1 MDMLG
6 IFKNIIKNDYIYE
19 IEKTLEKKGI
29 TNEIKSLVMD
39 TLFKIEEIYPNYK
52 RIKVDVLEKRD
63 YIREIV
69 VALKKVDNI
78 YTMNMQEKDI
88 LKCVTDTKIEKNA
101 RGYYDI
107 QIYHNNLSLLY
118 ALQTIINEEYGIN
131 EQPCSSSFDKILKI
145 GGIYSNIEILRDFS
159 GWNWNRNKIKNFNIY
174 YDIIYK
180 NLLLILGIDKMI
192 ELKKTRQCIHFM
204 KKYLVKKYKND
215 NVEKLMEILK
225 EIVFVMS
232 SEEEKRLEIE
242 ANKKIIDM
250 YMAMKDIKK
259 FMQKVNEEKKKNNK
273 LIAEYDKILNSHN
286 VLEREYNEYLKAIE
300 KSKNEDNS
308 NGSLN
313 IDSIIDI
320 LDIEEDN
327 IGKVYKE
334 EIKNIELFSIQ
345 IFEKRKKVYNKNLE
359 LSKIGNPENY
369 VEHKRILEE
378 KIKYI
383 LDYEKVKGDGKK
395 EEELLEN
402 LMIEYQKIVY
412 DMLEDRIEA
421 IYTNEEVIDE
431 IYRQRYIRYQNVLK
445 DKYIYQIS
453 DLYQKMDKILHLI
466 VAKAMKF
473 DVLERVS
480 EEENTN
486 YAAVSPALK
495 TEVLSLEEVKVAIY
509 TGKITLLCIYD
520 GNVLIKEIELFD
532 VDPKLISIPTKKKI
546 KLFRLN
552 VKNGGIKIP

>member
-39 TLFKIEEIYPNYK
+39 TLFKIEETYPNYK

-78 YTMNMQEKDI
+78 YIMNMQEKDI

-107 QIYHNNLSLLY
+107 EIYHNNLSLLY

-131 EQPCSSSFDKILKI
+131 EQPCSSAFDKILKI

-174 YDIIYK
+174 YDIIYR

-232 SEEEKRLEIE
+232 SEEEKKLEIE

-300 KSKNEDNS
+300 KSKNEDSS

-320 LDIEEDN
+320 LDIEEDD
-327 IGKVYKE
+327 IGKIDKE

-383 LDYEKVKGDGKK
+383 LNYEKVKGDTKK

-509 TGKITLLCIYD
+509 TGKTTLLCIYD

-546 KLFRLN
+546 KLF
-552 VKNGGIKIP
+552 KGKK

>member
-39 TLFKIEEIYPNYK
+39 TLFKIEETYPNYK

-78 YTMNMQEKDI
+78 YIMNMQEKDI
-88 LKCVTDTKIEKNA
+88 LKCVTDTKIDKNA

-131 EQPCSSSFDKILKI
+131 EQACSSAFDKILKI

-204 KKYLVKKYKND
+204 KKYLLKKYKND

-232 SEEEKRLEIE
+232 SEEEKKLEIE

-300 KSKNEDNS
+300 KSKNEDSS

-327 IGKVYKE
+327 IGKIDKE

-345 IFEKRKKVYNKNLE
+345 IFEKRKKIYNKNLE

-369 VEHKRILEE
+369 VEHNRILEE

-383 LDYEKVKGDGKK
+383 LDYEKVKGDAKK

-509 TGKITLLCIYD
+509 TGKTTLLCIYD

-546 KLFRLN
+546 KLF
-552 VKNGGIKIP
+552 KGKK

>member
-39 TLFKIEEIYPNYK
+39 TLFKIEETYPNYK

-78 YTMNMQEKDI
+78 YIMNMQEKDI

-131 EQPCSSSFDKILKI
+131 EQPCSSAFDKILKI

-174 YDIIYK
+174 YDIIYR
-180 NLLLILGIDKMI
+180 NLLLIVGIDKMI
-192 ELKKTRQCIHFM
+192 ELKKTRQCIHFI
-204 KKYLVKKYKND
+204 KKNLEKKYKND

-232 SEEEKRLEIE
+232 SEEEKKLEIE

-300 KSKNEDNS
+300 KSKNEDSS

-320 LDIEEDN
+320 LDIEEDD
-327 IGKVYKE
+327 IGKIDKE

-383 LDYEKVKGDGKK
+383 LDYEKVKGDVKK

-509 TGKITLLCIYD
+509 TGKTTLLCIYD

-546 KLFRLN
+546 KLF
-552 VKNGGIKIP
+552 KGKK

>member
-39 TLFKIEEIYPNYK
+39 TLFKIEETYPNYK
-52 RIKVDVLEKRD
+52 CIKVDVLEKRD

-78 YTMNMQEKDI
+78 YIMNMEEKDI
-88 LKCVTDTKIEKNA
+88 LKCVTDTKIDKNA

-107 QIYHNNLSLLY
+107 QIYHNNISLLY

-131 EQPCSSSFDKILKI
+131 EQPCSNAFDKILKI

-204 KKYLVKKYKND
+204 KKYLLKKYKND

-232 SEEEKRLEIE
+232 SEEEKKLEIE

-300 KSKNEDNS
+300 KSKNEDSS

-320 LDIEEDN
+320 LDIEEDD
-327 IGKVYKE
+327 IGKIDKE

-383 LDYEKVKGDGKK
+383 LDYEKVKGDAKK

-509 TGKITLLCIYD
+509 TGKTTLLCIYD

-546 KLFRLN
+546 KLF
-552 VKNGGIKIP
+552 KGKK

>member
-39 TLFKIEEIYPNYK
+39 TLFKIEETYPNYK

-78 YTMNMQEKDI
+78 YIMNMQEKDI
-88 LKCVTDTKIEKNA
+88 LKCVTDTKIDKNA

-131 EQPCSSSFDKILKI
+131 EQPCSSAFDKILKI

-174 YDIIYK
+174 YDIIYR
-180 NLLLILGIDKMI
+180 NLSLILGIDKMI

-232 SEEEKRLEIE
+232 SEEEKKLEIE

-300 KSKNEDNS
+300 KSKNEDSS

-320 LDIEEDN
+320 LDIEEDD
-327 IGKVYKE
+327 IGKIDKE

-378 KIKYI
+378 KIKHI
-383 LDYEKVKGDGKK
+383 LDYEKVKGDAKK

-402 LMIEYQKIVY
+402 LMMEYQKIVY

-509 TGKITLLCIYD
+509 TGKTTLLCIYD

-546 KLFRLN
+546 KLF
-552 VKNGGIKIP
+552 KGKK

>member
-39 TLFKIEEIYPNYK
+39 TLFKIEETYPNYK

-78 YTMNMQEKDI
+78 YIMNMQEKDI

-131 EQPCSSSFDKILKI
+131 EQPCSSAFDKILKI

-215 NVEKLMEILK
+215 NVEKLMGILK

-232 SEEEKRLEIE
+232 SEEEKKLEIE

-300 KSKNEDNS
+300 KSKNEDSS

-320 LDIEEDN
+320 LDIEEDD
-327 IGKVYKE
+327 IGKIDKE

-383 LDYEKVKGDGKK
+383 LDYEKVKGDAKK

-509 TGKITLLCIYD
+509 TGKTTLLCIYD

-546 KLFRLN
+546 KLF
-552 VKNGGIKIP
+552 KGKK

>member
-39 TLFKIEEIYPNYK
+39 TLFKIEETYPNYK

-78 YTMNMQEKDI
+78 YIMNMQEKDI

-131 EQPCSSSFDKILKI
+131 EQPCSSAFDKILKI

-159 GWNWNRNKIKNFNIY
+159 GWNWNRNKIKDFNIY
-174 YDIIYK
+174 YDIIYR

-232 SEEEKRLEIE
+232 SEEEKKLEIE

-300 KSKNEDNS
+300 KSKNEDSS

-320 LDIEEDN
+320 LDIEEDD
-327 IGKVYKE
+327 IGKIDKE

-383 LDYEKVKGDGKK
+383 LDYEKVKGDVKK

-509 TGKITLLCIYD
+509 TGKTTLLCIYD

-546 KLFRLN
+546 KLF
-552 VKNGGIKIP
+552 KGKK

>member
-19 IEKTLEKKGI
+19 IEKILEKKGI

-39 TLFKIEEIYPNYK
+39 TLFKIEETYPNYK

-78 YTMNMQEKDI
+78 YIMNMQEKDI
-88 LKCVTDTKIEKNA
+88 LKCVTDTKIEKNS

-131 EQPCSSSFDKILKI
+131 EQPCSSAFDKILKI

-174 YDIIYK
+174 YDIIYR

-232 SEEEKRLEIE
+232 SEEEKKLEIE

-300 KSKNEDNS
+300 KSKNEDSS

-313 IDSIIDI
+313 IDLIIDI
-320 LDIEEDN
+320 LDIEEDD
-327 IGKVYKE
+327 IGKIDKE

-383 LDYEKVKGDGKK
+383 LDYEKVKGDAKK

-509 TGKITLLCIYD
+509 TGKTTLLCIYD

-546 KLFRLN
+546 KLF
-552 VKNGGIKIP
+552 KGKK

>member
-39 TLFKIEEIYPNYK
+39 TLFKIEETYPNYK

-78 YTMNMQEKDI
+78 YIMNMQEKDI

-131 EQPCSSSFDKILKI
+131 EQPCSSAFDKILKI

-204 KKYLVKKYKND
+204 KKYLLKKYKND

-232 SEEEKRLEIE
+232 SEEEKKLEIE

-300 KSKNEDNS
+300 KSKNEDSS

-327 IGKVYKE
+327 IGKIDKE

-345 IFEKRKKVYNKNLE
+345 IFEKRKKIYNKNLE

-383 LDYEKVKGDGKK
+383 LDYEKVKGDAKK

-509 TGKITLLCIYD
+509 TGKTTLLCIYD

-546 KLFRLN
+546 KLF
-552 VKNGGIKIP
+552 KGKK

>member
-39 TLFKIEEIYPNYK
+39 TLFKIEETYPNYK

-63 YIREIV
+63 YIREIL

-78 YTMNMQEKDI
+78 YIMNMQEKDI

-131 EQPCSSSFDKILKI
+131 EQPCSSAFDKILKI

-174 YDIIYK
+174 YDIIYR

-215 NVEKLMEILK
+215 NVEKLMGILK

-232 SEEEKRLEIE
+232 SEEEKKLEIE

-300 KSKNEDNS
+300 KSKNEDSS

-320 LDIEEDN
+320 LDIEEDD
-327 IGKVYKE
+327 IGKIDKE

-383 LDYEKVKGDGKK
+383 LDYEKVKGDAKK

-509 TGKITLLCIYD
+509 TGKTTLLCIYD

-546 KLFRLN
+546 KLF
-552 VKNGGIKIP
+552 KGKK

>member
-19 IEKTLEKKGI
+19 VEKVLEKKKI
-29 TNEIKSLVMD
+29 TNEIRSLVMD
-39 TLFKIEEIYPNYK
+39 TLFKIEETYPNYK
-52 RIKVDVLEKRD
+52 RVKVDVLEKKD
-63 YIREIV
+63 YIGQIII
-69 VALKKVDNI
+69 ALKKVENI
-78 YTMNMQEKDI
+78 DIMYMQEKDV
-88 LKCVTDTKIEKNA
+88 LKCLTKTTVEKNQ

-107 QIYHNNLSLLY
+107 QIYQNNLSLLY
-118 ALQTIINEEYGIN
+118 ALQTIVNEEYGGD
-131 EQPCSSSFDKILKI
+131 ELPCSSAFDKILKI
-145 GGIYSNIEILRDFS
+145 GGIYSDIEILRDFS

-204 KKYLVKKYKND
+204 KKYLLKKYKNK

-232 SEEEKRLEIE
+232 SEEEKNLEIE
-242 ANKKIIDM
+242 SNKKIIDM

-273 LIAEYDKILNSHN
+273 LLAEYDKILNSHN
-286 VLEREYNEYLKAIE
+286 VLEREYEEYLKSIEENNKKESNLSSNIEQMIDALDKDEDTIE
-300 KSKNEDNS
+300 KVN
-308 NGSLN
+308 
-313 IDSIIDI
+313 
-320 LDIEEDN
+320 
-327 IGKVYKE
+327 KE
-334 EIKNIELFSIQ
+334 EIKDIELFSIQ
-345 IFEKRKKVYNKNLE
+345 IFEKRKKIYNKNLE
-359 LSKIGNPENY
+359 LAKIGNPENY

-378 KIKYI
+378 KIKHI
-383 LDYEKVKGDGKK
+383 LNYEKVKGDSKK

-402 LMIEYQKIVY
+402 LIIEYQKIAY
-412 DMLEDRIEA
+412 DMLEDRVEVL
-421 IYTNEEVIDE
+421 YTNEEVIDE

-466 VAKAMKF
+466 VDKAMKF
-473 DVLERVS
+473 EVLERVS

-486 YAAVSPALK
+486 YAAISPALK
-495 TEVLSLEEVKVAIY
+495 TEILFLEDAKLSIY
-509 TGKITLLCIYD
+509 TGKTTLLCIYD

-546 KLFRLN
+546 KLF
-552 VKNGGIKIP
+552 KGKK

>member
-19 IEKTLEKKGI
+19 IEKILEKKGI

-39 TLFKIEEIYPNYK
+39 TLFKIEETYPNYK

-78 YTMNMQEKDI
+78 YIMNMQEKDI
-88 LKCVTDTKIEKNA
+88 LKCVTDTKIEKNS

-131 EQPCSSSFDKILKI
+131 EQPCSSAFDKILKI

-174 YDIIYK
+174 YDIIYR

-225 EIVFVMS
+225 EIVFVIS
-232 SEEEKRLEIE
+232 SEEEKKLEIE

-300 KSKNEDNS
+300 KSKNEDSS

-320 LDIEEDN
+320 LDIEEDD
-327 IGKVYKE
+327 IGKIDKE

-383 LDYEKVKGDGKK
+383 LDYEKVKGDAKK

-509 TGKITLLCIYD
+509 TGKTTLLCIYD

-546 KLFRLN
+546 KLF
-552 VKNGGIKIP
+552 KGKK

>member
-39 TLFKIEEIYPNYK
+39 TLFKIEETYPNYK

-78 YTMNMQEKDI
+78 YIMNMEEKDI

-131 EQPCSSSFDKILKI
+131 EQPCSNAFDKILKI

-204 KKYLVKKYKND
+204 KKYLLKKYKND

-300 KSKNEDNS
+300 KSKNEDSS

-327 IGKVYKE
+327 IGKIDKE

-345 IFEKRKKVYNKNLE
+345 IFEKRKKLYNKNLE

-383 LDYEKVKGDGKK
+383 LDYEKVKGDAKK

-486 YAAVSPALK
+486 YAAVAPALK

-509 TGKITLLCIYD
+509 TGKTTLLCIYD

-546 KLFRLN
+546 KLF
-552 VKNGGIKIP
+552 KGKK

>member
-39 TLFKIEEIYPNYK
+39 TLFKIEETYPNYK

-78 YTMNMQEKDI
+78 YIMNMQEKDI
-88 LKCVTDTKIEKNA
+88 LKCVTDTKIDKNA

-131 EQPCSSSFDKILKI
+131 EQPCSSAFDKILKI

-204 KKYLVKKYKND
+204 KKYLLKKYKND

-232 SEEEKRLEIE
+232 SEEEKKLEIE

-300 KSKNEDNS
+300 KSKNEDSS

-320 LDIEEDN
+320 LDIEEDD

-383 LDYEKVKGDGKK
+383 LDYEKVKGDAKK

-509 TGKITLLCIYD
+509 TGKTTLLCIYD

-546 KLFRLN
+546 KLF
-552 VKNGGIKIP
+552 KGKK

>member
-39 TLFKIEEIYPNYK
+39 TLFKIEETYPNYK

-78 YTMNMQEKDI
+78 YIMNMQEKDI

-107 QIYHNNLSLLY
+107 EIYHNNLSLLY

-232 SEEEKRLEIE
+232 SEEEKKLEIE

-286 VLEREYNEYLKAIE
+286 VLEREYNEYLRAIE

-327 IGKVYKE
+327 IGKIDKE

-345 IFEKRKKVYNKNLE
+345 IFEKRKKIYNKNLE

-383 LDYEKVKGDGKK
+383 LDYEKVKGDAKK

-509 TGKITLLCIYD
+509 TGKTTLLCIYD

-546 KLFRLN
+546 KLF
-552 VKNGGIKIP
+552 KGKK

>member
-39 TLFKIEEIYPNYK
+39 TLFKIEETYPNYK

-78 YTMNMQEKDI
+78 YIMNMQEKDI

-131 EQPCSSSFDKILKI
+131 EQPCSSAFDKILKI

-204 KKYLVKKYKND
+204 KKYLLKKYKND
-215 NVEKLMEILK
+215 NVEKLMGILK

-232 SEEEKRLEIE
+232 SEEEKKLEIE

-300 KSKNEDNS
+300 KSKNEDSS

-320 LDIEEDN
+320 LDIEEDD
-327 IGKVYKE
+327 IGKIDKE

-383 LDYEKVKGDGKK
+383 LDYEKVKGDAKK

-509 TGKITLLCIYD
+509 TGKTTLLCIYD

-546 KLFRLN
+546 KLF
-552 VKNGGIKIP
+552 KGKK

>member
-19 IEKTLEKKGI
+19 IEKILEKKGI

-39 TLFKIEEIYPNYK
+39 TLFKIEETYPNYK

-78 YTMNMQEKDI
+78 YIMNMQEKDI

-225 EIVFVMS
+225 EIVFVIS
-232 SEEEKRLEIE
+232 SEEEKKLEIE

-300 KSKNEDNS
+300 KSKNEDSS

-320 LDIEEDN
+320 LDIEEDD
-327 IGKVYKE
+327 IGKIDKE

-383 LDYEKVKGDGKK
+383 LNYEKVKGDTKK

-509 TGKITLLCIYD
+509 TGKTTLLCIYD

-546 KLFRLN
+546 KLF
-552 VKNGGIKIP
+552 KGKK

>member
-39 TLFKIEEIYPNYK
+39 TLFKIEETYPNYK

-78 YTMNMQEKDI
+78 YIMNMQEKDI

-131 EQPCSSSFDKILKI
+131 EQPCSSAFDKILKI

-204 KKYLVKKYKND
+204 KKYLLKKYKND

-327 IGKVYKE
+327 IGKIDKE

-383 LDYEKVKGDGKK
+383 LDYEKVKGDAKK

-546 KLFRLN
+546 KLF
-552 VKNGGIKIP
+552 KGKK

>member
-19 IEKTLEKKGI
+19 VEKVLEKKKI
-29 TNEIKSLVMD
+29 TNEIRSLVMD
-39 TLFKIEEIYPNYK
+39 TLFKIEETYPNYK
-52 RIKVDVLEKRD
+52 RVKVDVLEKKD
-63 YIREIV
+63 YIGQIII
-69 VALKKVDNI
+69 ALKKVENI
-78 YTMNMQEKDI
+78 EIMYMQEKDV
-88 LKCVTDTKIEKNA
+88 LKCLTKTIIDKNA
-101 RGYYDI
+101 NGYYDI
-107 QIYHNNLSLLY
+107 TIYQNNLSLLY
-118 ALQTIINEEYGIN
+118 ALQTIIHEEYG
-131 EQPCSSSFDKILKI
+131 EDELPCSSAFDKILKI
-145 GGIYSNIEILRDFS
+145 GGIYSDIEILRDFS
-159 GWNWNRNKIKNFNIY
+159 GWNWNRNKIKDFNIY

-204 KKYLVKKYKND
+204 KKYLLKKYKNR

-232 SEEEKRLEIE
+232 SEEEKNLEIQS
-242 ANKKIIDM
+242 NKKIIDM

-273 LIAEYDKILNSHN
+273 LLAEYDKILNSHN
-286 VLEREYNEYLKAIE
+286 VLEREYEEYLKSIEENNQKESNLSSNIEQMIDALDKDEDTIE
-300 KSKNEDNS
+300 KVN
-308 NGSLN
+308 
-313 IDSIIDI
+313 
-320 LDIEEDN
+320 
-327 IGKVYKE
+327 KE
-334 EIKNIELFSIQ
+334 EIKDIELFSIQ
-345 IFEKRKKVYNKNLE
+345 IFEKRKKIYNKNLE
-359 LSKIGNPENY
+359 LAKIGNPENY

-378 KIKYI
+378 KVKHI
-383 LDYEKVKGDGKK
+383 LNYEKVKGDSKK

-402 LMIEYQKIVY
+402 LIIEYQKIVY
-412 DMLEDRIEA
+412 DMLEDRVEVL
-421 IYTNEEVIDE
+421 YTNEEVIDE

-466 VAKAMKF
+466 VDKAMKF
-473 DVLERVS
+473 EVLERVS

-495 TEVLSLEEVKVAIY
+495 TEILFLEDAKLSIY
-509 TGKITLLCIYD
+509 TGKTTLLCIYD

-546 KLFRLN
+546 KLF
-552 VKNGGIKIP
+552 KGKK

>member
-19 IEKTLEKKGI
+19 VEKVLEKKKI
-29 TNEIKSLVMD
+29 TNEIRSLVMD
-39 TLFKIEEIYPNYK
+39 TLFKIEETYPNYK
-52 RIKVDVLEKRD
+52 RVKVDVLEKKD
-63 YIREIV
+63 YIGQIII
-69 VALKKVDNI
+69 ALKKVETIDI
-78 YTMNMQEKDI
+78 MYMQEKDV
-88 LKCVTDTKIEKNA
+88 LKCLTKTTVEKNQ

-107 QIYHNNLSLLY
+107 QIYQNNLSLLY
-118 ALQTIINEEYGIN
+118 ALQTIVNEEYGGD
-131 EQPCSSSFDKILKI
+131 ELPCSSAFDKMLKI
-145 GGIYSNIEILRDFS
+145 GGIYSDIEILRDFS

-174 YDIIYK
+174 YDIIYR

-204 KKYLVKKYKND
+204 KKYLLKKYKNK

-232 SEEEKRLEIE
+232 SEEEKNLEIQS
-242 ANKKIIDM
+242 NKKIIDM

-259 FMQKVNEEKKKNNK
+259 FTQTVNEEKKKNNK
-273 LIAEYDKILNSHN
+273 LIAKYDKILNSHN
-286 VLEREYNEYLKAIE
+286 VLEREYEEYLKSIEEKKEKTQKASLNLDKMMDALDNNDEQNIDKIE
-300 KSKNEDNS
+300 KIPTE
-308 NGSLN
+308 
-313 IDSIIDI
+313 
-320 LDIEEDN
+320 DIEH
-327 IGKVYKE
+327 
-334 EIKNIELFSIQ
+334 FSIE
-345 IFEKRKKVYNKNLE
+345 IFEKRKKLYNKNLE

-369 VEHKRILEE
+369 VEHKKLLED
-378 KIKYI
+378 KIKHI
-383 LDYEKVKGDGKK
+383 LNYNEVKGNTKK

-402 LMIEYQKIVY
+402 LILEYQKIVY
-412 DMLEDRIEA
+412 DMLEDRIEVL
-421 IYTNEEVIDE
+421 YTNEEVIDE

-466 VAKAMKF
+466 VDKAMKF
-473 DVLERVS
+473 EVLERVS

-495 TEVLSLEEVKVAIY
+495 TEILFLEDAKLSIY
-509 TGKITLLCIYD
+509 TGKTTLLCIYD

-546 KLFRLN
+546 KLF
-552 VKNGGIKIP
+552 KGKK

>member
-39 TLFKIEEIYPNYK
+39 TLFKIEETYPNYK

-78 YTMNMQEKDI
+78 YIMNMQEKDI

-131 EQPCSSSFDKILKI
+131 EQPCSSAFDKILKI

-174 YDIIYK
+174 YDIIYR

-204 KKYLVKKYKND
+204 KKYLLKKYKND

-232 SEEEKRLEIE
+232 SEEEKKLEIE

-300 KSKNEDNS
+300 KSKNEDSS

-320 LDIEEDN
+320 LDIEEDD
-327 IGKVYKE
+327 IGKINKE

-383 LDYEKVKGDGKK
+383 LDYEKVKGDAKK

-509 TGKITLLCIYD
+509 TGKTTLLCIYD

-546 KLFRLN
+546 KLF
-552 VKNGGIKIP
+552 KGKK

>member
-39 TLFKIEEIYPNYK
+39 TLFKIEETYPNYK

-78 YTMNMQEKDI
+78 YIMNMQEKDI
-88 LKCVTDTKIEKNA
+88 LKCVTDTKIEKNS

-107 QIYHNNLSLLY
+107 EIYHNNLSLLY

-131 EQPCSSSFDKILKI
+131 EQPCSSAFDKILKI

-174 YDIIYK
+174 YDIIYR

-204 KKYLVKKYKND
+204 KKYLLKKYKND

-232 SEEEKRLEIE
+232 SEEEKKLEIE

-286 VLEREYNEYLKAIE
+286 VLEREYDEYLKAIE
-300 KSKNEDNS
+300 KSKNEDSS

-320 LDIEEDN
+320 LDIEEDD
-327 IGKVYKE
+327 IGKIDKE

-383 LDYEKVKGDGKK
+383 LDYEKVKGDDKK

-509 TGKITLLCIYD
+509 TGKTTLLCIYD

-546 KLFRLN
+546 KLF
-552 VKNGGIKIP
+552 KGKK

>member
-39 TLFKIEEIYPNYK
+39 TLFKIEETYPNYK

-78 YTMNMQEKDI
+78 YIMNMQEKDI

-174 YDIIYK
+174 YDIIYR

-232 SEEEKRLEIE
+232 SEEEKKLEIE

-300 KSKNEDNS
+300 KSKNEDSS

-320 LDIEEDN
+320 LDIEEDD
-327 IGKVYKE
+327 IGKIDKE
-334 EIKNIELFSIQ
+334 EIENIELFSIQ

-383 LDYEKVKGDGKK
+383 LDYEKVKGDVKK

-421 IYTNEEVIDE
+421 IYTNEKVIDE

-509 TGKITLLCIYD
+509 TGKTTLLCIYD

-546 KLFRLN
+546 KLF
-552 VKNGGIKIP
+552 KGKK

>member
-39 TLFKIEEIYPNYK
+39 TLFKIEETYPNYK

-78 YTMNMQEKDI
+78 YIMNMQEKDI
-88 LKCVTDTKIEKNA
+88 LKCVTDTKIDKNA

-131 EQPCSSSFDKILKI
+131 EQPCSSAFDKILKI

-204 KKYLVKKYKND
+204 KKYLLKKYKND

-232 SEEEKRLEIE
+232 SEEEKKLEIE

-327 IGKVYKE
+327 IGKIDKE

-383 LDYEKVKGDGKK
+383 LDYEKVKGDTKK

-495 TEVLSLEEVKVAIY
+495 TEVLSLEEAKVAIY
-509 TGKITLLCIYD
+509 TGKTTLLCIYD

-546 KLFRLN
+546 KLF
-552 VKNGGIKIP
+552 KGKK

>member
-39 TLFKIEEIYPNYK
+39 TLFKIEETYPNYK

-78 YTMNMQEKDI
+78 YIMNMQEKDI

-131 EQPCSSSFDKILKI
+131 EQPCSSAFDKILKI

-174 YDIIYK
+174 YDIIYR

-232 SEEEKRLEIE
+232 SEEEKKLEIE

-300 KSKNEDNS
+300 KSKNEDSS

-320 LDIEEDN
+320 LDIEEDD
-327 IGKVYKE
+327 IGKIDKE

-383 LDYEKVKGDGKK
+383 LDYEKVKGDAKK

-445 DKYIYQIS
+445 NKYIYQIS

-509 TGKITLLCIYD
+509 TGKTTLLCIYD

-546 KLFRLN
+546 KLF
-552 VKNGGIKIP
+552 KGKK

>member
-39 TLFKIEEIYPNYK
+39 TLFKIEETYPNYK

-78 YTMNMQEKDI
+78 YIMNMQEKDI

-131 EQPCSSSFDKILKI
+131 EQPCSSAFDKILKI

-174 YDIIYK
+174 YDIIYR

-204 KKYLVKKYKND
+204 KKYLLKKYKND

-232 SEEEKRLEIE
+232 SEEEKKLEIE

-300 KSKNEDNS
+300 KSKNEDSS

-327 IGKVYKE
+327 IGKIDKE

-345 IFEKRKKVYNKNLE
+345 IFEKRKKIYNKNLE

-383 LDYEKVKGDGKK
+383 LDYEKVKGDAKK

-509 TGKITLLCIYD
+509 TGKTTLLCIYD

-546 KLFRLN
+546 KLF
-552 VKNGGIKIP
+552 KGKK

>member
-39 TLFKIEEIYPNYK
+39 TLFKIEETYPNYK

-78 YTMNMQEKDI
+78 YIMNMQEKDI

-107 QIYHNNLSLLY
+107 EIYHNNLSLLY

-131 EQPCSSSFDKILKI
+131 EQPCSSAFDKILKI

-174 YDIIYK
+174 YDIIYR

-232 SEEEKRLEIE
+232 SEEEKKLEIE

-300 KSKNEDNS
+300 KSKNEDSS

-320 LDIEEDN
+320 LDIEEDD
-327 IGKVYKE
+327 IGKIDKE

-383 LDYEKVKGDGKK
+383 LDYEKVKGDAKK

-509 TGKITLLCIYD
+509 TGKTTLLCIYD
-520 GNVLIKEIELFD
+520 GNVFIKEIELFD

-546 KLFRLN
+546 KLF
-552 VKNGGIKIP
+552 KGKK

>member
-39 TLFKIEEIYPNYK
+39 TLFKIEETYPNYK

-78 YTMNMQEKDI
+78 YIMNMQEKDI

-131 EQPCSSSFDKILKI
+131 EQPCSSAFDKILKI

-174 YDIIYK
+174 YDIIYR

-204 KKYLVKKYKND
+204 KKYLLKKYKND

-232 SEEEKRLEIE
+232 SEEEKKLEIE

-300 KSKNEDNS
+300 KSKNEDSS

-320 LDIEEDN
+320 LDIEEDD
-327 IGKVYKE
+327 IGKIDKE

-383 LDYEKVKGDGKK
+383 LDYEKVKGDAKK

-466 VAKAMKF
+466 VDKAMKF

-509 TGKITLLCIYD
+509 TGKTTLLCIYD

-546 KLFRLN
+546 KLF
-552 VKNGGIKIP
+552 KGKK

>member
-19 IEKTLEKKGI
+19 IEKILEKKGI

-39 TLFKIEEIYPNYK
+39 TLFKIEETYPNYK

-78 YTMNMQEKDI
+78 YIMNMQEKDI
-88 LKCVTDTKIEKNA
+88 LKCVTDTKIEKNS

-174 YDIIYK
+174 YNIIYK

-225 EIVFVMS
+225 EIVFVIS
-232 SEEEKRLEIE
+232 SEEEKKLEIE

-300 KSKNEDNS
+300 KSKNEDSS

-320 LDIEEDN
+320 LDIEEDD
-327 IGKVYKE
+327 IGKIDKE

-383 LDYEKVKGDGKK
+383 LDYEKVKGDAKK

-509 TGKITLLCIYD
+509 TGKTTLLCIYD

-546 KLFRLN
+546 KLF
-552 VKNGGIKIP
+552 KGKK

>member
-19 IEKTLEKKGI
+19 IEKTLEKKGT

-39 TLFKIEEIYPNYK
+39 TLFKIEETYPNYK
-52 RIKVDVLEKRD
+52 RIKVDVLEKKD

-131 EQPCSSSFDKILKI
+131 EQPCSSAFDKILKI

-204 KKYLVKKYKND
+204 KKYLLKKYKND

-383 LDYEKVKGDGKK
+383 LDYEKVKGDAKK

-532 VDPKLISIPTKKKI
+532 VDPKLVSIPTKKKI
-546 KLFRLN
+546 KLF
-552 VKNGGIKIP
+552 KGKK

>member
-39 TLFKIEEIYPNYK
+39 TLFKIEETYPNYK

-69 VALKKVDNI
+69 VALKKLDNI
-78 YTMNMQEKDI
+78 YIMNMQEKDI
-88 LKCVTDTKIEKNA
+88 LKCVTDTKIDKNA

-131 EQPCSSSFDKILKI
+131 EQPCSSAFDKILKI

-174 YDIIYK
+174 YDIIYR

-232 SEEEKRLEIE
+232 SEEEKKLEIE

-250 YMAMKDIKK
+250 YMAMKDIEK

-300 KSKNEDNS
+300 KSKNEDSS

-320 LDIEEDN
+320 LDIEEDD
-327 IGKVYKE
+327 IGKIDKE

-383 LDYEKVKGDGKK
+383 LDYEKVKGDAKK

-509 TGKITLLCIYD
+509 TGKTTLLCIYD

-546 KLFRLN
+546 KLF
-552 VKNGGIKIP
+552 KGKK

>member
-19 IEKTLEKKGI
+19 VEKVLEKKKI
-29 TNEIKSLVMD
+29 TNEIRSLVMD
-39 TLFKIEEIYPNYK
+39 TLFKIEETYPNYK
-52 RIKVDVLEKRD
+52 RVKVDVLEKKD
-63 YIREIV
+63 YIGQIII
-69 VALKKVDNI
+69 ALKKVETIDI
-78 YTMNMQEKDI
+78 MYMQEKDV
-88 LKCVTDTKIEKNA
+88 LKCLTKTTVEKNE

-107 QIYHNNLSLLY
+107 QIYQNNLSLLY
-118 ALQTIINEEYGIN
+118 ALQTIVNEEYGGD
-131 EQPCSSSFDKILKI
+131 ELPCSSAFDKILKI
-145 GGIYSNIEILRDFS
+145 GGIYSDIEILRDFS
-159 GWNWNRNKIKNFNIY
+159 GWNWNRNNIKDFNIY

-204 KKYLVKKYKND
+204 KKYLLKKYKND

-232 SEEEKRLEIE
+232 SEEEKKLEIE

-300 KSKNEDNS
+300 KSKNEDSS

-320 LDIEEDN
+320 LDIEEDD
-327 IGKVYKE
+327 IGKIDKE

-383 LDYEKVKGDGKK
+383 LDYEKVKGDAKK

-509 TGKITLLCIYD
+509 TGKTTLLCIYD

-546 KLFRLN
+546 KLF
-552 VKNGGIKIP
+552 KGKK

>member
-39 TLFKIEEIYPNYK
+39 TLFKIEETYPNYK

-78 YTMNMQEKDI
+78 YIMNMQEKDI
-88 LKCVTDTKIEKNA
+88 LKCVTDTKIDKNA

-131 EQPCSSSFDKILKI
+131 EQPCSSAFDKILKI

-204 KKYLVKKYKND
+204 KKYLLKKYRND

-232 SEEEKRLEIE
+232 SEEEKKLEIE

-300 KSKNEDNS
+300 KSKNEDSS

-327 IGKVYKE
+327 IGKIDKE

-383 LDYEKVKGDGKK
+383 LDYEKVKGDAKK

-421 IYTNEEVIDE
+421 IYTNEKVIDE

-495 TEVLSLEEVKVAIY
+495 TEVLSLEEAKVAIY
-509 TGKITLLCIYD
+509 TGKTTLLCIYD

-546 KLFRLN
+546 KLF
-552 VKNGGIKIP
+552 KGKK

>member
-39 TLFKIEEIYPNYK
+39 TLFKIEETYPNYK

-78 YTMNMQEKDI
+78 YIMNMQEKDI
-88 LKCVTDTKIEKNA
+88 LKCVTDTKIDKNA

-131 EQPCSSSFDKILKI
+131 EQACSSAFDKILKI

-204 KKYLVKKYKND
+204 KKYLLKKYKND

-232 SEEEKRLEIE
+232 SEEEKKLEIE

-300 KSKNEDNS
+300 KSKNEDSS

-327 IGKVYKE
+327 IGKIDKE

-369 VEHKRILEE
+369 VEHNRILEE

-383 LDYEKVKGDGKK
+383 LDYEKVKGDAKK

-509 TGKITLLCIYD
+509 TGKTTLLCIYD

-546 KLFRLN
+546 KLF
-552 VKNGGIKIP
+552 KGKK

>member
-39 TLFKIEEIYPNYK
+39 TLFKIEETYPNYK

-78 YTMNMQEKDI
+78 YIMNMQEKDI

-107 QIYHNNLSLLY
+107 EIYHNNLSLLY

-131 EQPCSSSFDKILKI
+131 EQPCSSAFDKILKI

-174 YDIIYK
+174 YDIIYR

-232 SEEEKRLEIE
+232 SEEEKKLEIE

-300 KSKNEDNS
+300 KSKNEDSS

-320 LDIEEDN
+320 LDIEEDD
-327 IGKVYKE
+327 IGKIDKE

-383 LDYEKVKGDGKK
+383 LDYEKVKGDAKK

-486 YAAVSPALK
+486 

-509 TGKITLLCIYD
+509 TGKTTLLCIYD

-546 KLFRLN
+546 KLF
-552 VKNGGIKIP
+552 KGKK